1 MTRTPEA
8 TFTPTGGLDR
18 VAQARAAVTFA
29 SELRHNASTTGTKL
43 LTPSTRMI
51 FSTRSLEVRLLTGQF
66 EGSQQG
72 PVGDLS

>member
-18 VAQARAAVTFA
+18 VPQAPAAVTLA

-43 LTPSTRMI
+43 LTPSTPMV
-51 FSTRSLEVRLLTGQF
+51 FSTRSLEVQLLAGQF

-72 PVGDLS
+72 PVGDLC

>member
-1 MTRTPEA
+1 MRRAPEA

-18 VAQARAAVTFA
+18 VPQAPAAVTLA

-51 FSTRSLEVRLLTGQF
+51 FSTRSLEVQLLAGQF

-72 PVGDLS
+72 PVGDLC

>member
-18 VAQARAAVTFA
+18 VAQARAAVTLA
-29 SELRHNASTTGTKL
+29 SKLRRNASTTGTKL

-51 FSTRSLEVRLLTGQF
+51 FSTRSLEVQLLSGQF

>member
-18 VAQARAAVTFA
+18 VAQARADHPA

-51 FSTRSLEVRLLTGQF
+51 FSTRSLEVQLLTGQF